1 MNPYNSVQVTPQ
13 KKENPPFSIGATSS
27 NQAYKIVS
35 NFHGPLVPLNFG
47 DILGVLI
54 STWKMTF
61 FFFLLLLLLL
71 EDHYSKSVVYFA
83 EIIETEESVT
93 SQ

>member
-1 MNPYNSVQVTPQ
+1 MPLAQLKFGWVFTCLVLLLDKQQQYFAWQSRLPTVATFAMNPYNSVQVTPQ

-54 STWKMTF
+54 ST
-61 FFFLLLLLLL
+61 
-71 EDHYSKSVVYFA
+71 
-83 EIIETEESVT
+83 
-93 SQ
+93 